1 MEEEVVGLKEKVSDF
16 VASSKVHEE
25 RCINYDIT
33 TTNKL
38 NTMNEK
44 VTTYFVSQVFK
55 NICLKV
61 LEVRQLVGVDALS
74 KGLASFKLINEMKRN
89 ATIDDSGFMFTQN
102 EQV

>member
-44 VTTYFVSQVFK
+44 VIFNPSTP
-55 NICLKV
+55 C
-61 LEVRQLVGVDALS
+61 
-74 KGLASFKLINEMKRN
+74 
-89 ATIDDSGFMFTQN
+89 
-102 EQV
+102 

>member
-25 RCINYDIT
+25 RCINHDIT

-44 VTTYFVSQVFK
+44 VNVK
-55 NICLKV
+55 P
-61 LEVRQLVGVDALS
+61 
-74 KGLASFKLINEMKRN
+74 LILR
-89 ATIDDSGFMFTQN
+89 SW
-102 EQV
+102 

>member
-44 VTTYFVSQVFK
+44 VDPSFLRSNVSYDFLVFRFLRSA
-55 NICLKV
+55 NL
-61 LEVRQLVGVDALS
+61 LEWMHFQKD
-74 KGLASFKLINEMKRN
+74 
-89 ATIDDSGFMFTQN
+89 
-102 EQV
+102 

>member
-44 VTTYFVSQVFK
+44 V
-55 NICLKV
+55 N
-61 LEVRQLVGVDALS
+61 
-74 KGLASFKLINEMKRN
+74 ASFLRSYDLFVFRFLRSANLLE
-89 ATIDDSGFMFTQN
+89 
-102 EQV
+102 

>member
-44 VTTYFVSQVFK
+44 VDPSFLRSYVSYDFLVFRFLRSA
-55 NICLKV
+55 NL
-61 LEVRQLVGVDALS
+61 LEWMHFQKD
-74 KGLASFKLINEMKRN
+74 
-89 ATIDDSGFMFTQN
+89 
-102 EQV
+102 

>member
-44 VTTYFVSQVFK
+44 VHPSFMRSCVLLF
-55 NICLKV
+55 ICHRFLRSANL
-61 LEVRQLVGVDALS
+61 LEWTHFQ
-74 KGLASFKLINEMKRN
+74 KGL
-89 ATIDDSGFMFTQN
+89 
-102 EQV
+102 QVLNLSMR